1 MKKSNILLIWSLAFA
16 SLFACAPKTEPMSTY
31 PIIPAPMTITDASG
45 HFTINKDVQIVLVGE
60 KDAAAK
66 AAEPLR
72 LMLAQAGLEIP
83 FGEDPNAQDVIVFEL
98 NPGLDIP
105 AEGYQ
110 LDIEK
115 RKVHIKGTDAS
126 GLYFAVQTIRQLL
139 PESIEGN
146 TAVEK
151 LYLPAGSIQDNPEYA
166 YRGMMLD
173 VARHF
178 FSVED
183 VKRVIDLISKYK
195 INHLHLHL
203 SDDQGWRIE
212 IKSWPLLTRIGSQNE
227 VGGGQGGFYTQ
238 EQYKDIVAYAAGKFI
253 TIVPEIDMPGHTNSA
268 LNSYGILNPGITV
281 PEKTAKPVDRG
292 DLGITE
298 PDDKAT
304 PYHTGIEV
312 GFSTLDTDSPTTYQ
326 FIDDVIRELAEIT
339 PGPYIHIGGD
349 ESHVTAL
356 EDYIPFI
363 EKAQAIV
370 TKYGK
375 KTMGWDEVAH
385 AKLLPTSVAQFWAKG
400 QNARMAIEQGS
411 QILVSPAV
419 RTYLDMQYDSTTQI
433 GLHWAAYIELDDAYN
448 WDPLAMDSLAFE
460 RKSIL
465 GVEAPLWSETV
476 TNLEEIEFMTFPR
489 LPAIAEIAWTPT
501 ANRSWES
508 FSKRIAAHGK
518 RWELMGVNYYKSPRV
533 NWDGEAK

>member
-1 MKKSNILLIWSLAFA
+1 MKKINILLLWATAFA
-16 SLFACAPKTEPMSTY
+16 GLFACTSKTEPMSTF
-31 PIIPAPMTITDASG
+31 PIIPMPVSVTDGSG
-45 HFTINKDVQIVLVGE
+45 HFTINKDVQIVLLGD

-72 LMLAQAGLEIP
+72 QLFSQAGLEIA
-83 FGEDPNAQDVIVFEL
+83 FGEDADAKDVIVFEL
-98 NPGLDIP
+98 NPSLAIA

-115 RKVHIKGTDAS
+115 RKVHIQGADAA

-139 PESIEGN
+139 PESIEGSSLAN
-146 TAVEK
+146 E
-151 LYLPAGSIQDNPEYA
+151 LYLPAGSIKDNPEYA

-183 VKRVIDLISKYK
+183 VKRTIDLISKYK
-195 INHLHLHL
+195 INYLHLHL

-212 IKSWPLLTRIGSQNE
+212 IKSWPLLTRIGSRNE
-227 VGGGQGGFYTQ
+227 VGGGKGGFYTQ
-238 EQYKDIVAYAAGKFI
+238 EQYKDIVAYAASKFI

-292 DLGITE
+292 DLGISE

-304 PYHTGIEV
+304 PYHTGIDV
-312 GFSTLDTDSPTTYQ
+312 GFSTLNTDSPATYQ
-326 FIDDVIRELAEIT
+326 FIDDVIRELAELT

-363 EKAQAIV
+363 EKAQDIV

-400 QNARMAIEQGS
+400 QNARMAIEQGA

-448 WDPLAMDSLAFE
+448 WDPLAMDSLVFD

-476 TNLEEIEFMTFPR
+476 TNMEEIEFMTFPR
-489 LPAIAEIAWTPT
+489 LPAIAEIGWTPT
-501 ANRSWES
+501 VNRSWES
-508 FSKRIAAHGK
+508 FSKRIAAHGR
-518 RWELMGVNYYKSPRV
+518 RWDLMGLNYFKSPRV
-533 NWDGEAK
+533 NWSAEAK